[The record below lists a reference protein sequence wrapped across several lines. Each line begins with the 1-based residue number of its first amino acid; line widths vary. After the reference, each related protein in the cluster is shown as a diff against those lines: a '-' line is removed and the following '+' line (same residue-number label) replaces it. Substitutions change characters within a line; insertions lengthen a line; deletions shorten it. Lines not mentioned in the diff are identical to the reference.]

1 MGALP
6 PFRQAECVISD
17 LRAKIE
23 QLREKTADCD
33 LLGNLATDPR
43 VREES
48 HRQAE
53 EYRRV
58 IEEAEALLKAAQAA

>member
-1 MGALP
+1 M
-6 PFRQAECVISD
+6 SD

-23 QLREKTADCD
+23 QLREKAADCE
-33 LLGNLATDPR
+33 LLGNLATDPD

-48 HRQAE
+48 RRQAE
-53 EYRRV
+53 EYRRM